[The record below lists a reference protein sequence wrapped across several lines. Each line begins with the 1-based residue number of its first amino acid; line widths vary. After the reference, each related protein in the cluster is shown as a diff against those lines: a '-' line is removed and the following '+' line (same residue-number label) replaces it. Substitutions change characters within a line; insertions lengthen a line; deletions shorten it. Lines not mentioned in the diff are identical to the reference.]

1 MYQTEFKIS
10 ETKYEFVE
18 KNPTVEESFKVDF
31 EVGMEY
37 KQIKGKKNILSF
49 IREADTTQR
58 F

>member
-18 KNPTVEESFKVDF
+18 KNPTIEESFKVDF

-37 KQIKGKKNILSF
+37 KKLRGKRTFFPL
-49 IREADTTQR
+49 
-58 F
+58 